1 MLSQC
6 ANPDCRAPL
15 RYLRDGRLFQ
25 FEVRTVGLRGSNSE
39 GQSQQKV
46 PPTREVSHFW
56 LCGQCSL
63 AMTLTFD
70 NVRGVIVIPLQSA
83 NESAPRARAAQ

>member
-1 MLSQC
+1 VASQC

-25 FEVRTVGLRGSNSE
+25 FEVRAVDRPGLERL
-39 GQSQQKV
+39 GQSPQKV
-46 PPTREVSHFW
+46 SRQRQVSHFW

-63 AMTLTFD
+63 AMTLIFD

-83 NESAPRARAAQ
+83 NESVTRTER